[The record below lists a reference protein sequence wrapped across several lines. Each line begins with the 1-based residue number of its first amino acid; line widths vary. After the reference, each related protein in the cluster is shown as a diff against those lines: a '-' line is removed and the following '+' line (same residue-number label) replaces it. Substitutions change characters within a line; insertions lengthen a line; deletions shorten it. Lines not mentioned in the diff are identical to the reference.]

1 MPLATVVLY
10 GFLVTL
16 RLTMTFFE
24 RRERANDAMVVE
36 NAIWL
41 AVQSSQ
47 GAALYYMHR
56 KGIAQHVSARVLM
69 GPQYRRS
76 YFRRLK
82 NPAD

>member
-1 MPLATVVLY
+1 
-10 GFLVTL
+10 
-16 RLTMTFFE
+16 MTFFE

-41 AVQSSQ
+41 ANQSGQ

-56 KGIAQHVSARVLM
+56 KGIAQHVSSRVLM

-76 YFRRLK
+76 YFRRVSR
-82 NPAD
+82 PDSGQ